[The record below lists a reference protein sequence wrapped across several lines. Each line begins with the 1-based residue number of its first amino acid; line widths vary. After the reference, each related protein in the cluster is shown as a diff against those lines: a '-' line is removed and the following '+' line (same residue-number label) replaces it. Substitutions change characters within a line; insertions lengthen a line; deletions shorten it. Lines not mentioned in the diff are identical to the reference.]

1 MTAMTMLTMTRR
13 ISKWAKLKKEPRSK
27 IILFFKKHIAYLLR
41 IYLISRLD
49 DQLWGSDE
57 EKDEEEQEDQEMNE
71 EDDGKGNK
79 DEKDQHNDPANQN
92 EEKTQ
97 GDEQSEG
104 LDAAD
109 SKYSFSTFRNIINDT
124 I

>member
-1 MTAMTMLTMTRR
+1 MPTTMRPT
-13 ISKWAKLKKEPRSK
+13 SKWAKLKTAQKSK
-27 IILFFKKHIAYLLR
+27 FHKDQPFEYLANPIASLL
-41 IYLISRLD
+41 RLD

-92 EEKTQ
+92 DEKTQ

-109 SKYSFSTFRNIINDT
+109 SEYICASL
-124 I
+124 